1 MLSAA
6 IWFACAFAIA
16 ALVSGCAIAFFQPL
30 WRQYALAKPNARSS
44 HKQPTPQGGGI
55 AVLLGIFFACAVLP
69 VLGWTAPLASVLT
82 AALTLGIL
90 GGIDDIRG
98 LPAGPRFVVQA
109 IAAIFV
115 LVLLPQDFRVVSTLP
130 WWLERGVMFFG
141 LVWFINLTNFMDG
154 IDWMTVAETVPLA
167 AAVTIFAAFDLVPRD
182 TGFAA
187 AALCGAMLGFAPFN
201 RPIARLFLGDVGSL
215 PIGLLL
221 GWILI
226 RLGERHLA
234 AALLLPLYYLADSSI
249 TLLGRLLRG
258 ERVTEAHRCH
268 FYQQAVDNGMPVR
281 GVIAHVV
288 LLNLILIALATIT
301 IFVPLQSVK
310 LGALGLG
317 CALTIGI
324 LVRFARWSEKAGPRA
339 YPALPQQHAGGNTK
353 AKDIQPPFCKI
364 EDQ

>member
-1 MLSAA
+1 MASAA

-16 ALVSGCAIAFFQPL
+16 ALVSGCTIALFQPV

-69 VLGWTAPLASVLT
+69 ALGWTAPLASVLM
-82 AALTLGIL
+82 AAVALGIL

-109 IAAIFV
+109 IAAMFV
-115 LVLLPQDFRVVSTLP
+115 LVLLPTDFRVVSALP
-130 WWLERGVMFFG
+130 WWLERGMMFFG

-154 IDWMTVAETVPLA
+154 IDWMTVAETIPIA

-182 TGFAA
+182 AGFAA
-187 AALCGAMLGFAPFN
+187 AALCGAVLGFAPFN
-201 RPIARLFLGDVGSL
+201 RPVARLFLGDVGSL

-221 GWILI
+221 GWLLI
-226 RLGERHLA
+226 RVGEQHLP
-234 AALLLPLYYLADSSI
+234 AALLLPLYYLADSGV
-249 TLLGRLLRG
+249 TLLGRLVRG
-258 ERVTEAHRCH
+258 ERLTEAHRCH

-281 GVIAHVV
+281 GVIARVV
-288 LLNLILIALATIT
+288 LLNLTLMALATVT
-301 IFVPLQSVK
+301 ILEPLRSIK
-310 LGALGLG
+310 LASLVLG

-324 LVRFARWSEKAGPRA
+324 LVRFARGSEKAGSRA
-339 YPALPQQHAGGNTK
+339 CPALPQQHAGGNTK
-353 AKDIQPPFCKI
+353 AKDIQPSFREI